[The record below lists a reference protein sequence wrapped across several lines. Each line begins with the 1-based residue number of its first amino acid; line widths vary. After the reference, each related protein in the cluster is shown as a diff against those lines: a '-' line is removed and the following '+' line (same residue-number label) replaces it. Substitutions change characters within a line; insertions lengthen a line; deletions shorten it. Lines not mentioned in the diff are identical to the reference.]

1 MNKMVSKLIMAL
13 LALML
18 AVSVAVMSTYAWM
31 ILSANPVAEGVQ
43 ITIDGGNTILIA
55 PDVAQTQEGTTYHYP
70 GKFSEKLNF
79 ANVSSYD
86 YLENLGGLM
95 PVSTVNGLDWI
106 VSGTDG
112 YVLDDT
118 LSYANQLKD
127 ASELRKGHYIYM
139 DFWVVSPGSDYT
151 LRVSSD
157 NGSGS
162 FVIDLLS
169 AQQAQTPTGYTLA
182 VNEKGSAAASV
193 RVGFLVDGAVITDNT
208 MAYYQRSASAVPQY
222 TQLKGTFGADRKD
235 YSFYIYEPNGNYHP
249 NEEVAAPGSYVI
261 TRPLGVLGNQ
271 IVPLGLTGNLSVQLA
286 NGWRQTQSG
295 DFELEERFQTA
306 IFGRDMSGKTVSE
319 VEGFFYGSYLQ
330 NQVSAYVDAA
340 PFISSTQLLYET
352 ASADIVSP
360 EYLATLATGGA
371 TDDASIIRL
380 EKNVP
385 QRIRMFIW
393 IEGQDADCGS
403 SAYADSFAIGL
414 ELAGGSN

>member
-1 MNKMVSKLIMAL
+1 M
-13 LALML
+13 
-18 AVSVAVMSTYAWM
+18 
-31 ILSANPVAEGVQ
+31 
-43 ITIDGGNTILIA
+43 
-55 PDVAQTQEGTTYHYP
+55 
-70 GKFSEKLNF
+70 
-79 ANVSSYD
+79 
-86 YLENLGGLM
+86 
-95 PVSTVNGLDWI
+95 
-106 VSGTDG
+106 
-112 YVLDDT
+112 
-118 LSYANQLKD
+118 
-127 ASELRKGHYIYM
+127 
-139 DFWVVSPGSDYT
+139 
-151 LRVSSD
+151 
-157 NGSGS
+157 
-162 FVIDLLS
+162 
-169 AQQAQTPTGYTLA
+169 
-182 VNEKGSAAASV
+182 
-193 RVGFLVDGAVITDNT
+193 
-208 MAYYQRSASAVPQY
+208 
-222 TQLKGTFGADRKD
+222 
-235 YSFYIYEPNGNYHP
+235 
-249 NEEVAAPGSYVI
+249 I

-360 EYLATLATGGA
+360 ENLATLATGGA

-380 EKNVP
+380 VKNVP

-393 IEGQDADCGS
+393 IEGQDVDCGS